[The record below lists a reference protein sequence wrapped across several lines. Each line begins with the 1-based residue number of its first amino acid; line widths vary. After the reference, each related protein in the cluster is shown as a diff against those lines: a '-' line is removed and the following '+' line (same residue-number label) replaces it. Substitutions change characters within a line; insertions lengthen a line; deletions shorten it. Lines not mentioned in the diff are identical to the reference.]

1 MHASAC
7 FEDDARVLGTL
18 FADTSDPVF
27 VLNCCRFCSVD
38 ALTEGFE
45 VIVLFFVAILFSVC
59 LPCACCSLWRK
70 PALRAVSRYLKMCE
84 MLLEAEGQDMCL
96 KPQACPRDEGANSG
110 KDATQHL
117 SILPVG
123 CSLNGILNHGV
134 RHLAVIMDGNRRFGE
149 LTSLSTVSVDAVTKL
164 CDSILEEKNP
174 PESSVERCSALV
186 SLLRHTTLDGH
197 RCGGEKLIEFIDN
210 CLEFNIQML
219 TVYAFSTEN
228 WERSALEVNVLMA
241 LFYFFFERV
250 RSSAREKGIFIRFI
264 SPAFER
270 IPISLRKLMLLVEEE
285 SRGHRPRRIVVN
297 VCVSYSGREEVLE
310 ACNRLL
316 RRVDKSIPISNAEFM
331 SHMLRSITQE
341 GHEAE
346 DATVLADGGGAEPQV
361 LLRTS
366 GEQRLSNFMLYE
378 CAYTE
383 FFFTK
388 KTWPEIGREDFI
400 RLLCDFSQRG
410 RRHGR

>member
-1 MHASAC
+1 
-7 FEDDARVLGTL
+7 
-18 FADTSDPVF
+18 
-27 VLNCCRFCSVD
+27 
-38 ALTEGFE
+38 
-45 VIVLFFVAILFSVC
+45 
-59 LPCACCSLWRK
+59 
-70 PALRAVSRYLKMCE
+70 MCE
-84 MLLEAEGQDMCL
+84 MLLEAEAQDMRL
-96 KPQACPRDEGANSG
+96 KMQACPRDEGANSV
-110 KDATQHL
+110 KDPTHHP

-123 CSLNGILNHGV
+123 CSLNGTLNHGV

-149 LTSLSTVSVDAVTKL
+149 RTSPGGVSADAVTKL
-164 CDSILEEKNP
+164 CDSILEKNSP
-174 PESSVERCSALV
+174 GSSGGMYLALV

-197 RCGGEKLIEFIDN
+197 RRGGEKLMELIDN

-228 WERSALEVNVLMA
+228 WERSALELKVLMA
-241 LFYFFFERV
+241 LFYIFFERV

-270 IPISLRKLMLLVEEE
+270 IPISLRELMLLVEEE

-341 GHEAE
+341 GHEEE

-383 FFFTK
+383 FFFIK
-388 KTWPEIGREDFI
+388 KTWPEIDREDFI